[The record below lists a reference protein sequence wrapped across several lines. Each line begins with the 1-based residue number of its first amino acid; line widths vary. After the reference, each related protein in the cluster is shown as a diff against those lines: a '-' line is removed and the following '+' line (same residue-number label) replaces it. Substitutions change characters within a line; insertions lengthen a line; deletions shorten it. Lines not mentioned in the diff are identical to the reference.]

1 MEWRERGAGEG
12 GNCEYRIASMQSLSA
27 RLEGEFGGRGL
38 KFEEGGRVEIHEFIL
53 PSLSVFLSI

>member
-1 MEWRERGAGEG
+1 
-12 GNCEYRIASMQSLSA
+12 MQSLIA

-38 KFEEGGRVEIHEFIL
+38 EFEEEGGRVEIREFIL